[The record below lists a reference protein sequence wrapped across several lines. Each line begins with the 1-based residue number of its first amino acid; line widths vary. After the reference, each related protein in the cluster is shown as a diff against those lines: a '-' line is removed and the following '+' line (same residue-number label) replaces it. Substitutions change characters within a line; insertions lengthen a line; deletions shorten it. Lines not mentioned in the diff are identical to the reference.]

1 MFFSINPTN
10 GLAIFDQIVRQV
22 KFAVANG
29 TLPPGELVPSVRELA
44 KELAVNPNTVVRA
57 YRDLTN
63 EGILEAVRGTGLSVT
78 VDAVTH
84 CEKERLT
91 LLRERVRH
99 VLEEAHSSRLE
110 SHEVRSLVEE
120 ELTRLERTAKAAA
133 NRRAAKKGAN
143 S

>member
-29 TLPPGELVPSVRELA
+29 TLPAGELVPSVRELA

-57 YRDLTN
+57 YRDLTT
-63 EGILEAVRGTGLSVT
+63 EGILEPVRGTGLAVT
-78 VDAVTH
+78 ADAVSH
-84 CEKERLT
+84 CEKERLG
-91 LLRERVRH
+91 LLRERIRH

-110 SHEVRSLVEE
+110 AAEVRALVEE
-120 ELTRLERTAKAAA
+120 ELTRLERSLKGK
-133 NRRAAKKGAN
+133 RPKKGTD

>member
-29 TLPPGELVPSVRELA
+29 TLPAGELVPSVRELA

-57 YRDLTN
+57 YRDLTT
-63 EGILEAVRGTGLSVT
+63 EGILEPVRGTGLAVT
-78 VDAVTH
+78 ADAVSH
-84 CEKERLT
+84 CEKERLG
-91 LLRERVRH
+91 LLRERIRH

-110 SHEVRSLVEE
+110 AAEVRELVEE
-120 ELTRLERTAKAAA
+120 ELTRLERSLKGK
-133 NRRAAKKGAN
+133 RPKKGTD

>member
-10 GLAIFDQIVRQV
+10 GLAIFDQIERQV

-29 TLPPGELVPSVRELA
+29 TLSPGDMVPSVRELA

-57 YRDLTN
+57 YRDLTT

-78 VDAVTH
+78 ADAVAH

-99 VLEEAHSSRLE
+99 VLEEAQSSRLE
-110 SHEVRSLVEE
+110 TDEIRSLVEE
-120 ELTRLERTAKAAA
+120 ELARLDRSSKS
-133 NRRAAKKGAN
+133 RRSKKGADA
-143 S
+143 